1 MLEVEVRR
9 RGGGLPL
16 ESRPAPGVGRRPLT
30 PHQGVQEIARHDQ
43 EPDHEDERTDRR
55 GLVVGGEALEVV
67 VVAPRHAVAA
77 HHELGEEG
85 EVEADEDQKRRELGP
100 ALRVHPPEDLRPP
113 VVDAGKEGD
122 HRAAEHDVVEVG
134 NHKVRVVEVDVGR
147 QRSQEETGEK
157 AFDRALRPKT
167 LKEFVGQ
174 PKIHEQLEIFISAA
188 RNRGEALDHVL
199 LFGPPGLGKT
209 TLAQIIC
216 HDEHIQED
224 FYDGILWVTLGKKP
238 GDLTTY
244 VEDFIRILSGKP
256 SGLVNLQ
263 AATARLIELL
273 ADRHILMVIDDVWN
287 SAHLRPF
294 LQGGPLCAR
303 LVTTRNL
310 DTVPAN
316 ARKVDV
322 DAMQKHEAT
331 ALMGAGL
338 PSGHETDT
346 NRLAARLGKWPLL
359 LKLVNGALRHRV
371 HNTGQELADAL
382 MYVNTAL
389 DKRGLT
395 FFDARG
401 AAAWNQAVEK
411 TLGVSIELLKPDEC
425 VMYGELAVFPEDV
438 DIPLTTLEQL
448 WSRTG
453 GLDEFDTEDLC
464 DRLMRLSLLLN
475 FDPTTRHIR
484 LHDVIRQYLIQ
495 KREDHLPQLH
505 NQFLEAY
512 SSDIPRWSKLPAQ
525 EAYLWNNLAY
535 HLIEAERDDE
545 LRQLL
550 LDFDWLQAKLEATDV
565 NSLITDYDY
574 LPDDHTLRLVQGAI
588 RLSSHS
594 LSKDKTQLA
603 SQLLGRL
610 QSFQEPE
617 IQSMLEQACT
627 SKKCTWM
634 HPLTASLTPPGGPL
648 IRTLEGHT
656 GGVNAVAVTPDCRSA
671 ISASSDYTLKVW
683 DIKSGEELQTLKG
696 HGSSVTAVD
705 VTCDGKLVIS
715 ASRDN
720 TLKVWDIENR
730 KELQTLKGHTNWVN
744 AVAVTSDGKLAISA
758 SGDRTLKLWN
768 IKSGKELQ
776 TLKGHTDWISAVA
789 VTSDGELAISGSRD
803 KTLKV
808 WDIKSGEELRTLKG
822 HAGGINSVAVTTDG
836 KLVISASQDKS
847 LKVWDIESPRELHIL
862 KDHADLVT
870 AVAVTTDGK
879 YAISASSDKTLKVW
893 DIISGEELQTLK
905 GHVGLIWAVA
915 FMSNGRLAISASHD
929 KTLKVWDIKTGGI
942 LTSFSG
948 DDSLHACTVLPD
960 GVTIIVGD
968 ATGRVHFLRLKGV
981 E

>member
-1 MLEVEVRR
+1 MS
-9 RGGGLPL
+9 GTTNQK
-16 ESRPAPGVGRRPLT
+16 LT
-30 PHQGVQEIARHDQ
+30 CQECNSENVKFSEKRQAYVCVDCL
-43 EPDHEDERTDRR
+43 HEFTIISS
-55 GLVVGGEALEVV
+55 GN
-67 VVAPRHAVAA
+67 PR
-77 HHELGEEG
+77 
-85 EVEADEDQKRRELGP
+85 
-100 ALRVHPPEDLRPP
+100 
-113 VVDAGKEGD
+113 
-122 HRAAEHDVVEVG
+122 
-134 NHKVRVVEVDVGR
+134 
-147 QRSQEETGEK
+147 
-157 AFDRALRPKT
+157 
-167 LKEFVGQ
+167 
-174 PKIHEQLEIFISAA
+174 IFISYARDDGEEFTKKLRRYLVEEHGFSVWQDRTEMQVGEDWWPQIESTLRNEHVEYLVLVMTHAA
-188 RNRGEALDHVL
+188 MTSKMVQKEWRLARQEGVCVLPVIASPDLDIDSFLPWMRATHFADLSVPEEKKRFIRILEGPCQTQRVPFMVEDLPRDLVPRKDEFKQIVSSLLDTQREETVAITVALRGA
-199 LFGPPGLGKT
+199 GGYGKT

-550 LDFDWLQAKLEATDV
+550 LSPSFPGMTHFDAR
-565 NSLITDYDY
+565 
-574 LPDDHTLRLVQGAI
+574 H
-588 RLSSHS
+588 
-594 LSKDKTQLA
+594 
-603 SQLLGRL
+603 
-610 QSFQEPE
+610 
-617 IQSMLEQACT
+617 
-627 SKKCTWM
+627 
-634 HPLTASLTPPGGPL
+634 
-648 IRTLEGHT
+648 
-656 GGVNAVAVTPDCRSA
+656 
-671 ISASSDYTLKVW
+671 
-683 DIKSGEELQTLKG
+683 
-696 HGSSVTAVD
+696 
-705 VTCDGKLVIS
+705 
-715 ASRDN
+715 
-720 TLKVWDIENR
+720 
-730 KELQTLKGHTNWVN
+730 
-744 AVAVTSDGKLAISA
+744 
-758 SGDRTLKLWN
+758 
-768 IKSGKELQ
+768 
-776 TLKGHTDWISAVA
+776 
-789 VTSDGELAISGSRD
+789 
-803 KTLKV
+803 
-808 WDIKSGEELRTLKG
+808 
-822 HAGGINSVAVTTDG
+822 
-836 KLVISASQDKS
+836 
-847 LKVWDIESPRELHIL
+847 
-862 KDHADLVT
+862 
-870 AVAVTTDGK
+870 
-879 YAISASSDKTLKVW
+879 
-893 DIISGEELQTLK
+893 
-905 GHVGLIWAVA
+905 
-915 FMSNGRLAISASHD
+915 
-929 KTLKVWDIKTGGI
+929 
-942 LTSFSG
+942 
-948 DDSLHACTVLPD
+948 
-960 GVTIIVGD
+960 
-968 ATGRVHFLRLKGV
+968 
-981 E
+981 